1 MIERDD
7 VERAAARL
15 AGVSY
20 RTPVLCSA
28 ALNERA
34 GAELFIKAEC
44 FQRTGSFKF
53 RGAYNALAAMS
64 PAQRQ
69 RGVVTGSS
77 GNHGAAVALAA
88 RLFGVAATVVMPGDA
103 PANKRAA
110 TEGYGATVLSYD
122 RYQEDRD
129 AICAQLA
136 ERDGL
141 IIVAAYDHDQVM
153 AGQGTLALEL
163 FDEVPDLDV
172 LVVCV
177 GGGGLMAGCATVA
190 KSQHRPVEVIGVEP
204 EAGDDHRRSQAAG
217 RRISL
222 AAVPRSI
229 ADGQLVR
236 TPGELT
242 FAVNQQRV
250 DHFVTVTDE
259 EIVATMVLLFERL
272 KVVAEPSGASALAA
286 VVHRGVHRPGARI
299 GVTLSGG
306 NVDAERFCALVARQQ
321 AD

>member
-177 GGGGLMAGCATVA
+177 GGGGLMAGWATVA
-190 KSQHRPVEVIGVEP
+190 KSQHRSVEVIGVEP
-204 EAGDDHRRSQAAG
+204 EAGDELRRSQAAG